1 VRWIMR
7 DTWWHLHI
15 IAREHAKLYPMI
27 TFVIMGDMRSAIP
40 DVDQPAPYFRNEATM
55 PSLRN
60 ARELGKTVCGLK
72 DTINYCLPFLT
83 LPP

>member
-1 VRWIMR
+1 
-7 DTWWHLHI
+7 
-15 IAREHAKLYPMI
+15 
-27 TFVIMGDMRSAIP
+27 MGDMRSAIP